1 MHCLFSFYEKRGDLV
16 SLEEYRTIAKA
27 AADEFTEKRSRFIG
41 AIQPV
46 TTEEEAQAFIR
57 ARSKEK
63 WDAKHNVYAYVLSR
77 GNVCRFSDDG
87 EPQGTAGIPV
97 LDVLRKEGLTD
108 CAVVV
113 TRYFGGILLGGGG
126 LVRAYSHAA
135 KLAVDAAGI
144 VRMCPCVSARITC
157 DYTQYGWVPAIVAA
171 AEGTVTDT
179 LFADAVTVCF
189 SLPVD
194 KKGALQAEL
203 TERSAGRLT
212 VTEVGIG
219 YEPKPI

>member
-1 MHCLFSFYEKRGDLV
+1 MAQADYLTV
-16 SLEEYRTIAKA
+16 AKA
-27 AADEFTEKRSRFIG
+27 AVDEFTEKRSRFIG

-57 ARSKEK
+57 ERSKAF
-63 WDAKHNVYAYVLSR
+63 WDAKHNVYAYVLEG
-77 GNVCRFSDDG
+77 GNLCRFSDDG

-135 KLAVDAAGI
+135 KLAVDAAG
-144 VRMCPCVSARITC
+144 VVQMRLCRLGEVVC
-157 DYTQYGWVPAIVAA
+157 DYGQYGWLPALL
-171 AEGTVTDT
+171 AEHGASVLDSEFTDR
-179 LFADAVTVCF
+179 VTVRF
-189 SLPVD
+189 SLPC
-194 KKGALQAEL
+194 GQEEGLQAAL
-203 TERSAGRLT
+203 TDRSAGQLQAQYT
-212 VTEVGIG
+212 GEEFV
-219 YEPKPI
+219 PCPMK